1 MRTFII
7 LLLLTNLAY
16 FGWNQGWLREP
27 APAAPKTAVPA
38 VSTAAPQPF
47 DPAPRSLTLIAEL
60 SEAERAQMRA
70 VAPAA
75 VDPLPVPETGG
86 EQSQAGQQ
94 PPLIDEGATGTV
106 AAARDPAET
115 EQNQVVAEASQPEPE
130 VAAGPPWCADLGQFT
145 DAALA
150 EALVPALAALGVTAQ
165 LRTETVP
172 VSSTFWVYMPAFAS
186 EDEARRMLAE
196 LQGREIDSYYMRSG
210 QFSGGISLGVFSRRA
225 SAETVRAALAAQG
238 YTAQIG
244 EVFREEPRSLLALQA
259 PDAGVVKAAG
269 WADFMAKNPGL
280 QLTENVCES
289 VASGF

>member
-38 VSTAAPQPF
+38 ASTAAPRPF
-47 DPAPRSLTLIAEL
+47 ESAPRSLTLISEL
-60 SEAERAQMRA
+60 SDAEREQMLALAPVTAISPPAPEA
-70 VAPAA
+70 V
-75 VDPLPVPETGG
+75 GG
-86 EQSQAGQQ
+86 QPQAGQR
-94 PPLIDEGATGTV
+94 PPLIDEAAEDAVV
-106 AAARDPAET
+106 APADLVET
-115 EQNQVVAEASQPEPE
+115 KENQVVTESAQPAPD
-130 VAAGPPWCADLGQFT
+130 VAAGPLWCADLGQFA
-145 DAALA
+145 DAAQA
-150 EALVPALAALGVTAQ
+150 EALIPALAALGVTARLQ
-165 LRTETVP
+165 TETVP
-172 VSSTFWVYMPAFAS
+172 VSSTFWVYMPAFSS

-210 QFSGGISLGVFSRRA
+210 QFPGGISLGVFSRRA